1 MVNIKENYQKKLIPY
16 FKTQGYDN
24 ILAMPSLQKVVVN
37 IGMGSLLKGSESTKE
52 LLKEVKEDIAAVTGQ
67 VPAETRARTSV
78 AGFGVREGQLMG
90 LKVTLRGKRMV
101 DFLERLINIAL
112 PRTKDFA
119 GLDEKN
125 FDGQGNLTI
134 GIRDYSIFP
143 EAASSKILQR
153 LKRSVGME
161 ISVITTASSR
171 SDGKVLL
178 KDLGF
183 PIVSQGQ

>member
-1 MVNIKENYQKKLIPY
+1 MVNLKENYQKNIIPY
-16 FKTQGYDN
+16 FKKQGYDN

-37 IGMGSLLKGSESTKE
+37 VGMGSLLKGSESSKE
-52 LLKEVKEDIAAVTGQ
+52 LLKEIKEDLAAVTGQ
-67 VPAETRARTSV
+67 ASAETRARASV
-78 AGFGVREGQLMG
+78 AGFGVREGQLIG
-90 LKVTLRGKRMV
+90 LKVTLRGKRMI

-119 GLDEKN
+119 GLDEKS
-125 FDGQGNLTI
+125 FDAQGNLTI

-161 ISVITTASSR
+161 ISIITTASSR
-171 SDGKVLL
+171 EDGKVLL

-183 PIVSQGQ
+183 PVVGQGQ